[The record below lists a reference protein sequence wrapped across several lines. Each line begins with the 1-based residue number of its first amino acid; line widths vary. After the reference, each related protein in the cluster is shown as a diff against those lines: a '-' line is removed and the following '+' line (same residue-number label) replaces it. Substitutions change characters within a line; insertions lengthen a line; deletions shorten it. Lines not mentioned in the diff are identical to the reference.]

1 MEKAYEWQN
10 SHRIEN
16 FAVTKHGKVY
26 YGPHKW
32 IVCLLGDDV
41 YSVNLFK
48 NNHKARLAKQ

>member
-1 MEKAYEWQN
+1 MKKAYEWQN
-10 SHRIEN
+10 SHRIED

-32 IVCLLGDDV
+32 IVCLLGDEV